1 MDISIIPIGNS
12 KGIRLNKTLL
22 EKYNITDTVELILE
36 KEYIILKPKSSARI
50 GWEKSFKK
58 MHENGDDKLLMSDVF
73 EDENFEE
80 WS

>member
-1 MDISIIPIGNS
+1 MDISIIAIGNS

-22 EKYNITDTVELILE
+22 EKYNITDTIELILE
-36 KEYIILKPKSSARI
+36 KEYMILKPKAIARE

-80 WS
+80 WT